1 MIDVLVVDD
10 HALMRTGLSGLI
22 AAAGD
27 MRVVG
32 TAADGAEAVE
42 EVARLAPHVVLMD
55 LSMPVLDG
63 VAATRRIV
71 EEHPSVEV
79 LVLTSFSD
87 RQRVIEALDAGA
99 GGYVLK
105 DPELKDP
112 ELKDPELK
120 ATELKDTELKDPEPA
135 DLLDAIRSTAR
146 GYSPLG
152 PRGARTV
159 LHAWHAPARAAELT
173 EREQEVL
180 ALVGRGLANKQIA
193 RVLGIREGTVEAHL
207 TSVFQRIGVR
217 DRTSAALWAR
227 PTCPTRRTARPADP
241 RPCRRGFCD
250 DTGRGPGGDHAARC
264 RRPIPAADPGR

>member
-105 DPELKDP
+105 D
-112 ELKDPELK
+112 
-120 ATELKDTELKDPEPA
+120 TEPA
-135 DLLDAIRSTAR
+135 DLLAAIRSTAR
-146 GYSPLG
+146 GHSPLD
-152 PRGARTV
+152 PRVARTV
-159 LHAWHAPARAAELT
+159 LHARRSPARAAELT

-180 ALVGRGLANKQIA
+180 ALVGHGLANKQIA
-193 RVLGIREGTVEAHL
+193 RRLGIRESTVKAHL

-217 DRTSAALWAR
+217 DRTSAALWACTHL
-227 PTCPTRRTARPADP
+227 PEGSDAPARPPAGS
-241 RPCRRGFCD
+241 RRE
-250 DTGRGPGGDHAARC
+250 P
-264 RRPIPAADPGR
+264 